1 MSKDKSVVNI
11 DALKDTLVTEHKSY
25 GEQMDLETFKAFLD
39 VVNRRVP
46 YSSRDFEKHHF
57 IENIAT
63 TDAEADRY
71 NNRNEFFIDC
81 RPNRQR

>member
-25 GEQMDLETFKAFLD
+25 GEQMNLATFKEFLD
-39 VVNRRVP
+39 VVNQRVP

-57 IENIAT
+57 IENIAIT
-63 TDAEADRY
+63 PEQAALCRA
-71 NNRNEFFIDC
+71 RGEFCIKAYG
-81 RPNRQR
+81 N